1 MATIFSISVVWIHH
15 YFKVVRNQPRPKGL
29 ANEKEAFG
37 NASRKI
43 AQSPVSK
50 LLLASHYSC
59 ELRLL
64 STPLLADRPS
74 CHHSNHSYVFPRS
87 RVESQPLQPLL
98 LRSTKED
105 QDVTASNEPQE
116 VRTPDRSVPTNSKK
130 TEPLFVLPSPS
141 EQGEARSPASM
152 SPPDFRQMTKEGTAA
167 DKLRECFAQLAQLK
181 MAERESAWSGDVS
194 VEVFSGLSDEESM
207 DDVGF
212 LIGEVVGD
220 ENTRYAILE
229 GVLIFECR
237 TLSAA

>member
-141 EQGEARSPASM
+141 EQGEARSPVSSRFQADDQGRHSCRQIARV
-152 SPPDFRQMTKEGTAA
+152 FRTTRTTQNGRK
-167 DKLRECFAQLAQLK
+167 RI
-181 MAERESAWSGDVS
+181 S
-194 VEVFSGLSDEESM
+194 VEWRCFRGS
-207 DDVGF
+207 
-212 LIGEVVGD
+212 
-220 ENTRYAILE
+220 
-229 GVLIFECR
+229 VLGPI
-237 TLSAA
+237 